1 MAAVAAV
8 YAEALFSVAREMQKI
23 EDFKN
28 QLWLIS
34 HLLKSDLSFRF
45 FLTHPGISR
54 EDKKNVIREALA
66 QKISQEMLN
75 FIFFI
80 IDKNRQNILQEI
92 FGEYS
97 NLYRKYREERYARV
111 VTAVP
116 LTEEERE
123 QLKAKLDGLFNT
135 HVVIENIV
143 DPQIIGGVMI
153 RMGFQVIDGTI
164 GAQLDRLKAM
174 MV

>member
-1 MAAVAAV
+1 M
-8 YAEALFSVAREMQKI
+8 
-23 EDFKN
+23 
-28 QLWLIS
+28 
-34 HLLKSDLSFRF
+34 
-45 FLTHPGISR
+45 
-54 EDKKNVIREALA
+54 
-66 QKISQEMLN
+66 
-75 FIFFI
+75 
-80 IDKNRQNILQEI
+80 QEI
-92 FGEYS
+92 FWEYS

-174 MV
+174 IV